1 MCAMSLRKEVLDR
14 LILAKSILSS
24 AGRALGG
31 QPNAHVIARRV
42 LNAHDAADLVFA
54 SIADHQRKL
63 PSKGKAPAM
72 MECLALIDSANKHEG
87 YFRQLNEARNGLK
100 HVGNLPNS
108 GQWADVVEDVF
119 DKLSDLCGQTLGI
132 SFEQLDRAE
141 LLFSDKARA
150 YLAAA
155 RAARLSG
162 DFRLALEE
170 IGKALFVSL
179 EHVSGAGGIQVGNAK
194 AEDALKLTAFG
205 VSANDFL
212 RLQEFLPSISGRPRE
227 AFDHWQPD
235 EVSWKQS
242 EFGHPGN
249 WREEVVD
256 FCIEAYLDIGLR
268 VQDALPIP
276 NAIELWI
283 LYQYRV
289 TAKDDQVE
297 VWRDAVQAHRGG
309 VTSLELQPIKQH
321 KRYLKKG
328 ESVTISASTKPLV
341 SEDLSVDGKL
351 IKRVQVS
358 PTNYSFGFGADYAE
372 FVNFDQ
378 VEIVCVPA
386 ERAHE
391 RYSSLPEVPWQEDPF
406 VLSP

>member
-1 MCAMSLRKEVLDR
+1 VCAMSLRKEVLDR

-54 SIADHQRKL
+54 SIADHQHKL
-63 PSKGKAPAM
+63 RSKGKASAM
-72 MECLALIDSANKHEG
+72 MECLALIDSANKYEG

-108 GQWADVVEDVF
+108 GQWADVIEEVF
-119 DKLSDLCGQTLGI
+119 DKLSDLCVRTLGT
-132 SFEQLDRAE
+132 SFQQLDRGE
-141 LLFSDKARA
+141 LLFSDEARA

-162 DFRLALEE
+162 DFRVALEE

-179 EHVSGAGGIQVGNAK
+179 EHVSGAGGIQVGSAK

-212 RLQEFLPSISGRPRE
+212 RLQEFLPLVSGRPKE
-227 AFDHWQPD
+227 AFDRWQPD
-235 EVSWKQS
+235 ETSWKQS

-297 VWRDAVQAHRGG
+297 VWRDAVQVHRAGIPLP
-309 VTSLELQPIKQH
+309 VLQPQH
-321 KRYLKKG
+321 RRYLKKG

-341 SEDLSVDGKL
+341 SEDLSADGKL

-358 PTNYSFGFGADYAE
+358 RTDYGFGFGADYAE

-386 ERAHE
+386 EWTHE
-391 RYSSLPEVPWQEDPF
+391 RYPALSEVPWQEDP
-406 VLSP
+406 VALST